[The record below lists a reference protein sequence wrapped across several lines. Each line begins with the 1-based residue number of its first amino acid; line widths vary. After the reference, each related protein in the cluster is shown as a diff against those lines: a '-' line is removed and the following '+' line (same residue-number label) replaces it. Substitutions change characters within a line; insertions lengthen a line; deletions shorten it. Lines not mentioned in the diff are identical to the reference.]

1 MKVYLKVSIKIKN
14 ILNRLCLHDGM
25 YIYIVFFNLVDEI
38 TKMLAGE
45 LTDSEIDAAFTS

>member
-1 MKVYLKVSIKIKN
+1 MKVYPKVSIKINN
-14 ILNRLCLHDGM
+14 ILIRLCLHDDM

-45 LTDSEIDAAFTS
+45 LTDSEIDAAYSS